1 MSIYIGITFHLA
13 GEHMSDRVVELLK
26 TFFHTGDTHKSER
39 YTPKEMFEE
48 LKKNVETGE
57 LEVTNIPKLS
67 TIENWIS
74 RYSRQHKLAIAKKQ
88 IK

>member
-39 YTPKEMFEE
+39 YTPKEMLEE

-57 LEVTNIPKLS
+57 
-67 TIENWIS
+67 
-74 RYSRQHKLAIAKKQ
+74 
-88 IK
+88 

>member
-39 YTPKEMFEE
+39 YTLKEMFEE

-57 LEVTNIPKLS
+57 
-67 TIENWIS
+67 
-74 RYSRQHKLAIAKKQ
+74 
-88 IK
+88 